1 MLQLAAES
9 ETLTAQALAD
19 GQGLPRK
26 FTEAIL
32 SDLRRAGLVRSQRGA
47 EGGYK
52 LARPATEIMIGDVIR
67 AVDGPLAFVRG
78 MRPEEA
84 EYTGAAEH
92 LRTVWVATRAAVR
105 QVLDETS
112 LAQVVTGNLG
122 NYVRDLLDSP
132 DAWNPR

>member
-1 MLQLAAES
+1 MLQLAAEP

-32 SDLRRAGLVRSQRGA
+32 ADLRRAGLVRSQRGA

-52 LARPATEIMIGDVIR
+52 LARAATDIMIGDVIR

-84 EYTGAAEH
+84 EYGGAAEH
-92 LRTVWVATRAAVR
+92 LRSVWVATRAAVR

-112 LAQVVTGNLG
+112 LAEVVTGNLG
-122 NYVRDLLDSP
+122 NHIRELLDSP